1 MNRPGGQRGDVVVP
15 GDDEER
21 RAEGAQERCGAL
33 VLLRGVAVRQVA
45 ARDDELG
52 GELDDERPQVVLHL
66 GLLERARMEVGNLQD
81 A

>member
-1 MNRPGGQRGDVVVP
+1 MVP

-21 RAEGAQERCGAL
+21 RAEGAQQRSGAL
-33 VLLRGVAVRQVA
+33 VLLGGVAVSQVA

-52 GELDDERPQVVLHL
+52 GELGDERPQVVLHL
-66 GLLERARMEVGNLQD
+66 GLLTRARMEVGNLQD